1 MPKYVSPTIDQL
13 LQKLTYL
20 EEEERDMVRRAYQV
34 AEVQH
39 REQQRSSGEAYI
51 THPLAVADILADLH
65 SDADTVAAGLLHDVV
80 EDTGYTAEEIEE
92 HFGGRVRDL
101 VLGVTK
107 LSKQTRRE
115 LESTDHVEGGN
126 GSLPPRPERSRQD
139 EWAENMRQLFLSSGE
154 HPLILVIKLAD
165 RLHNMRTLA
174 AIKNEDKRR
183 RIAKETM
190 DIFAPVANRLGMW
203 QIKWELEDLCF
214 RHLQPVVYQQL
225 RDKISQ
231 RRGERERFIKQ
242 VVEQLQAD
250 LAEASISADVSG
262 RPKHIYSIW
271 RKMQKKGTPFEKV
284 YDVHGFRIIV
294 ETIPDCYTA
303 LGIVH
308 ARWVP
313 IPGEFDDYIAR
324 PKENGY
330 RSLHTAVIGPGGTH
344 MEVQIRTVEMH
355 ELAEQGVAAHW
366 RYKEGGAKKVDADFT
381 NKVAWLRALVNYEEE
396 SSSASEMMENMRA
409 DLFGDRVYVFTPK
422 GDLLALPAGA
432 TPIDFAYLIHTEVG
446 HRCRGAR
453 VNNHMVRLD
462 YQLRNRDQVEI
473 ITAKKGGPSRDWL
486 NEHLGY
492 VRTSRART
500 KIKQWFRRQ
509 DREQNITFGR
519 QMLER
524 LLKQLSLRTVSFEDV
539 AKAFAYDSL
548 DDLLAAIGY
557 GDISSDRLVG
567 KLISLQ
573 PPPSDK
579 GASDYLPETSW
590 QDTAGEADSIAIR
603 GVTGLEVRLAQCCHP
618 LPGEP
623 IIGYVTRGRGVTV
636 HRADCPNVINRDEP
650 DRLIQ
655 ANWGQETPT
664 YGVPIMVKAWNRSG
678 LLRDITSIV
687 ASEGINISTTTTVS
701 NEKDP
706 VAVILFTLHVR
717 DAQQLTRQL
726 DRIQGVPNVF
736 EVERLRSDRGAVTAE
751 TLNPQGKPQKQK
763 RGPRGKDLRETA
775 GGGPPGSHHRL

>member
-13 LQKLTYL
+13 LEKLRYL
-20 EEEERDMVRRAYQV
+20 PDAERDLVRRAYEV
-34 AEVQH
+34 AEAQH
-39 REQQRSSGEAYI
+39 REQMRSSGEPYI
-51 THPLAVADILADLH
+51 THPLAVADILADLR
-65 SDADTVAAGLLHDVV
+65 SDVDTVAAGLLHDVV
-80 EDTGYTAEEIEE
+80 EDTGYTPEQLETN
-92 HFGGRVRDL
+92 FGSRVKEL

-107 LSKQTRRE
+107 LSSQTRRE
-115 LESTDHVEGGN
+115 LESTDHSETGGN
-126 GSLPPRPERSRQD
+126 GSAPPRPERSRQE
-139 EWAENMRQLFLSSGE
+139 EWAENMRQLFLSSGD

-165 RLHNMRTLA
+165 RLHNMRTLSA
-174 AIKNEDKRR
+174 LKNEDKRR

-214 RHLQPVVYQQL
+214 RHLQPGVYQQL
-225 RDKISQ
+225 REKISQ
-231 RRGERERFIKQ
+231 RRDVREGFIHE
-242 VVEQLQAD
+242 VEEQLQAD
-250 LAEASISADVSG
+250 LADASVSADVTG

-294 ETIPDCYTA
+294 ESIPDCYTA

-313 IPGEFDDYIAR
+313 VPGEFDDYIAR

-330 RSLHTAVIGPGGTH
+330 RSLHTAVIGPGKTH

-366 RYKEGGAKKVDADFT
+366 RYKEGGSHKIDADFT

-396 SSSASEMMENMRA
+396 SSSASEMVENMRS

-422 GDLLALPAGA
+422 GDLLAMPAGA
-432 TPIDFAYLIHTEVG
+432 TPIDFAYQIHSEVG

-462 YQLRNRDQVEI
+462 YQLKNRDQVEI
-473 ITAKKGGPSRDWL
+473 ITTKKGGPSRDWL

-539 AKAFAYDSL
+539 AKAFAYDEL

-557 GDISSDRLVG
+557 GDITSDRLVG

-579 GASDYLPETSW
+579 ASGDYLPETSR
-590 QDTAGEADSIAIR
+590 QAAAADAGGIAIR
-603 GVTGLEVRLAQCCHP
+603 GVTGLDVRLANCCHP
-618 LPGEP
+618 LPGEA

-636 HRADCPNVINRDEP
+636 HRADCPNVINRDEA

-655 ANWGQETPT
+655 ANWGDETPT

-687 ASEGINISTTTTVS
+687 ASEGINISDTTTIS
-701 NEKDP
+701 NEKNP
-706 VAVILFTLHVR
+706 VAVILLTIHVR

-726 DRIQGVPNVF
+726 DRMGGVPNVF
-736 EVERLRSDRGAVTAE
+736 EVERLRSDRGPVTAE
-751 TLNPQGKPQKQK
+751 SLNLNGKTRQQ
-763 RGPRGKDLRETA
+763 RRH
-775 GGGPPGSHHRL
+775 S